1 MIFNSVQFFI
11 FLIITF
17 IIYYIVKDK
26 YRGILLLVASYYFYC
41 SSNPKNLI
49 ILLLVTIIS
58 YISGLLVNKNDDK
71 KRKKII
77 IAITTILLVGTLLYF
92 KYSYFIIQN
101 INIVLSTNFSIEN
114 IVVPL
119 GISFFTL
126 QAISYPIDI
135 YRKDVKV
142 EKNILKYALFI
153 SFFPQILSGPIGKAK
168 EMLPQFNQKHPFNRK
183 NISNGIMIVIYG
195 LFKKIVIAD
204 LMAIGINNVYGN
216 LSGFKGIP
224 LLITVIMYSFQIY
237 FDFSSYSNIA
247 YGCGK
252 IFGYELNKNFNLPY
266 FASSIKEFWSRWHI
280 SLSTW
285 FRDYLYFPL
294 GGNRC
299 KKYRCYLNILIVFLV
314 SGLWHGAAWT
324 YIVWGALHAIY
335 QILERMFNL
344 KFKSKT
350 LNIIRTFILVTFAWI
365 FFRSSTINDAIYVI
379 TNMFSFSFNGVKE
392 QILSIGLDKYDLI
405 VLSVSVT
412 LVFIIEVLQYR
423 KQIYTNFE
431 NLQLIPKLII
441 CIILIFIITV
451 FGSYGPGSDNSQF
464 IYLGY

>member
-135 YRKDVKV
+135 YRKDVKDIKICLV
-142 EKNILKYALFI
+142 YFVFPSN
-153 SFFPQILSGPIGKAK
+153 SFWT
-168 EMLPQFNQKHPFNRK
+168 NR
-183 NISNGIMIVIYG
+183 
-195 LFKKIVIAD
+195 
-204 LMAIGINNVYGN
+204 
-216 LSGFKGIP
+216 
-224 LLITVIMYSFQIY
+224 
-237 FDFSSYSNIA
+237 
-247 YGCGK
+247 
-252 IFGYELNKNFNLPY
+252 
-266 FASSIKEFWSRWHI
+266 
-280 SLSTW
+280 
-285 FRDYLYFPL
+285 
-294 GGNRC
+294 
-299 KKYRCYLNILIVFLV
+299 
-314 SGLWHGAAWT
+314 
-324 YIVWGALHAIY
+324 
-335 QILERMFNL
+335 
-344 KFKSKT
+344 
-350 LNIIRTFILVTFAWI
+350 
-365 FFRSSTINDAIYVI
+365 
-379 TNMFSFSFNGVKE
+379 
-392 QILSIGLDKYDLI
+392 
-405 VLSVSVT
+405 
-412 LVFIIEVLQYR
+412 
-423 KQIYTNFE
+423 
-431 NLQLIPKLII
+431 
-441 CIILIFIITV
+441 
-451 FGSYGPGSDNSQF
+451 
-464 IYLGY
+464 

>member
-1 MIFNSVQFFI
+1 MIFNSIQFYI

-17 IIYYIVKDK
+17 ILYYIVKDK
-26 YRGILLLVASYYFYC
+26 YRFIILLIASYYFYC
-41 SSNPKNLI
+41 SSNLKNVI

-58 YISGLLVNKNDDK
+58 YISGLIVDK
-71 KRKKII
+71 SNNIKKKKIT
-77 IAITTILLVGTLLYF
+77 IAITTILLISLLLYF
-92 KYSYFIIQN
+92 KYSYFILQN
-101 INIVLSTNFSIEN
+101 INIVLSKNFSIEN

-142 EKNILKYALFI
+142 EKNILKYSLFI
-153 SFFPQILSGPIGKAK
+153 SFFPQILSGPIGKSK
-168 EMLPQFNQKHPFNRK
+168 EMLPQFRQKHPFNK
-183 NISNGIMIVIYG
+183 KDIFNGIMIVIYG
-195 LFKKIVIAD
+195 LFKKVVVAD

-216 LSGFKGIP
+216 LSNFSGIP
-224 LLITVIMYSFQIY
+224 LLIVVIMYSFQIY

-266 FASSIKEFWSRWHI
+266 FASSIKDFWSRWHM

-299 KKYRCYLNILIVFLV
+299 KKYKCYLNILIVFLV

-324 YIVWGALHAIY
+324 YIIWGMIHAIY

-344 KFKSKT
+344 KFKNNI
-350 LNIIRTFILVTFAWI
+350 LNIIKTFILITFAWI
-365 FFRSSTINDAIYVI
+365 FFRANTIKDAFYVI
-379 TNMFSFSFNGVKE
+379 TNIFNISFIGIKE
-392 QILSIGLDKYDLI
+392 QILSIGLDKYDLL
-405 VLSVSVT
+405 VLFISVISI
-412 LVFIIEVLQYR
+412 LVIEILQYK
-423 KQIYTNFE
+423 KQIYNKFKD
-431 NLQLIPKLII
+431 LQPISKLII
-441 CIILIFIITV
+441 CIILIFATII
-451 FGSYGPGSDNSQF
+451 FGSYGPGFDNSQF

>member
-1 MIFNSVQFFI
+1 MIFNSIQFYI

-17 IIYYIVKDK
+17 ILYYIVKDK
-26 YRGILLLVASYYFYC
+26 YRFIILLIASYYFYC
-41 SSNPKNLI
+41 SSNLKNVI

-58 YISGLLVNKNDDK
+58 YISGLIVDK
-71 KRKKII
+71 SNNIKKKKIT
-77 IAITTILLVGTLLYF
+77 IAITTILLISLLLYF
-92 KYSYFIIQN
+92 KYSYFILQN
-101 INIVLSTNFSIEN
+101 INIVLSKNFSIEN

-142 EKNILKYALFI
+142 EKNILKYSLFI
-153 SFFPQILSGPIGKAK
+153 SFFPQILSGPIGKSK
-168 EMLPQFNQKHPFNRK
+168 EMLPQFRQKHPFNK
-183 NISNGIMIVIYG
+183 KDIFNGIMIVIYG
-195 LFKKIVIAD
+195 LFKKVVVAD

-216 LSGFKGIP
+216 LSKFSGIP
-224 LLITVIMYSFQIY
+224 LLIVVIMYSFQIY

-266 FASSIKEFWSRWHI
+266 FASSVKDFWSRWHM

-299 KKYRCYLNILIVFLV
+299 KKYKCYLNILIVFLV

-324 YIVWGALHAIY
+324 YIIWGMIHAIY

-344 KFKSKT
+344 KFKNKI
-350 LNIIRTFILVTFAWI
+350 LNIIKTFILITFAWI
-365 FFRSSTINDAIYVI
+365 FFRANTIKDAFYVI
-379 TNMFSFSFNGVKE
+379 TNIFNISFIGIKE
-392 QILSIGLDKYDLI
+392 QILSIGLDKYDLL
-405 VLSVSVT
+405 VLFISVISI
-412 LVFIIEVLQYR
+412 LVIEILQYK
-423 KQIYTNFE
+423 KQIYNKFKD
-431 NLQLIPKLII
+431 LQPISKLII
-441 CIILIFIITV
+441 CIILIFATII
-451 FGSYGPGSDNSQF
+451 FGSYGPGFDNSQF

>member
-379 TNMFSFSFNGVKE
+379 TNMFNFSFNDVKE

-451 FGSYGPGSDNSQF
+451 FGSYGPGFDNSQF

>member
-224 LLITVIMYSFQIY
+224 LLITVIMYSF
-237 FDFSSYSNIA
+237 
-247 YGCGK
+247 
-252 IFGYELNKNFNLPY
+252 
-266 FASSIKEFWSRWHI
+266 
-280 SLSTW
+280 
-285 FRDYLYFPL
+285 
-294 GGNRC
+294 
-299 KKYRCYLNILIVFLV
+299 
-314 SGLWHGAAWT
+314 
-324 YIVWGALHAIY
+324 
-335 QILERMFNL
+335 
-344 KFKSKT
+344 
-350 LNIIRTFILVTFAWI
+350 
-365 FFRSSTINDAIYVI
+365 
-379 TNMFSFSFNGVKE
+379 
-392 QILSIGLDKYDLI
+392 
-405 VLSVSVT
+405 
-412 LVFIIEVLQYR
+412 
-423 KQIYTNFE
+423 
-431 NLQLIPKLII
+431 
-441 CIILIFIITV
+441 
-451 FGSYGPGSDNSQF
+451 
-464 IYLGY
+464 

>member
-1 MIFNSVQFFI
+1 MIFNSIQFFI

-26 YRGILLLVASYYFYC
+26 YKYIILLIASYYFYC
-41 SSNPKNLI
+41 SSNPKNI
-49 ILLLVTIIS
+49 IVLLLVTLIS
-58 YISGLLVNKNDDK
+58 YISGLIVDKSSNTKNK
-71 KRKKII
+71 KRT
-77 IAITTILLVGTLLYF
+77 IAITTILLVGLLLYF

-101 INIVLSTNFSIEN
+101 INTILSENFSIEN

-126 QAISYPIDI
+126 QAISYPIDV
-135 YRKDVKV
+135 YRKDVQV
-142 EKNILKYALFI
+142 EKNILKYSLFI

-168 EMLPQFNQKHPFNRK
+168 EMLPQFSQKHLFNKK
-183 NISNGIMIVIYG
+183 NIFNGIMIIIYG
-195 LFKKIVIAD
+195 LFKKVVVAD

-216 LSGFKGIP
+216 LSEFKGIP
-224 LLITVIMYSFQIY
+224 LLITVIMYSLQIY

-247 YGCGK
+247 YGCAK

-266 FASSIKEFWSRWHI
+266 FASSVKEFWSRWHM

-299 KKYRCYLNILIVFLV
+299 KKYKCYLNILIVFLV
-314 SGLWHGAAWT
+314 SGLWLGAAWT
-324 YIVWGALHAIY
+324 YIVWGGIHAIY

-344 KFKSKT
+344 KFNNKI
-350 LNIIRTFILVTFAWI
+350 LNIIKTFILVTFAWI
-365 FFRSSTINDAIYVI
+365 FFRSNTINDAIYVI
-379 TNMFSFSFNGVKE
+379 TNMFNISFAGIKE

-405 VLSVSVT
+405 VLFVSVISI
-412 LVFIIEVLQYR
+412 LVIEVLQYK
-423 KQIYTNFE
+423 KQIYNKFK

-441 CIILIFIITV
+441 CIILIFITV
-451 FGSYGPGSDNSQF
+451 IFGSYGPGLIILNLY
-464 IYLGY
+464 I

>member
-153 SFFPQILSGPIGKAK
+153 SFFPQILSGPIGKPK

-379 TNMFSFSFNGVKE
+379 TNMFSFSFNDVKE

-451 FGSYGPGSDNSQF
+451 FGSYGPGFDNSQF

>member
-1 MIFNSVQFFI
+1 MIFNSIQFFV

-26 YRGILLLVASYYFYC
+26 YKYIILLIASYYFYC
-41 SSNPKNLI
+41 SSNPKNI
-49 ILLLVTIIS
+49 IVLLLVTLIS
-58 YISGLLVNKNDDK
+58 YISGLIVDKSSGTKNK
-71 KRKKII
+71 KRT
-77 IAITTILLVGTLLYF
+77 IAITTILLVGLLLYF
-92 KYSYFIIQN
+92 KYSCFIIQN
-101 INIVLSTNFSIEN
+101 INTILSENFSIEN

-135 YRKDVKV
+135 YRKDVQV
-142 EKNILKYALFI
+142 EKNILKYSLFI

-168 EMLPQFNQKHPFNRK
+168 EMLPQFSRKHLFNKK
-183 NISNGIMIVIYG
+183 NIFNGIMIIIYG
-195 LFKKIVIAD
+195 LFKKVVVAD

-216 LSGFKGIP
+216 LSEFKGIP
-224 LLITVIMYSFQIY
+224 LLITVIMYSLQIY

-247 YGCGK
+247 YGCAK

-266 FASSIKEFWSRWHI
+266 FASSVKEFWSRWHM

-299 KKYRCYLNILIVFLV
+299 KKYKCYLNILIVFLV

-324 YIVWGALHAIY
+324 YIVWGGIHAIY

-344 KFKSKT
+344 KFNNKI
-350 LNIIRTFILVTFAWI
+350 LNIIKTFILITFAWI
-365 FFRSSTINDAIYVI
+365 FFRSNTINDAIYVI
-379 TNMFSFSFNGVKE
+379 TNMFNISFAGIKE

-405 VLSVSVT
+405 VLFVSVISI
-412 LVFIIEVLQYR
+412 LVIEVLQYK
-423 KQIYTNFE
+423 KQIYNKFK

-441 CIILIFIITV
+441 CIILIFITV
-451 FGSYGPGSDNSQF
+451 IFGSYGPGFDNSQF

>member
-1 MIFNSVQFFI
+1 MIFNSIQFYI

-17 IIYYIVKDK
+17 ILYYIVKDK
-26 YRGILLLVASYYFYC
+26 YRFIILLIASYYFYC
-41 SSNPKNLI
+41 SSNFKNVI

-58 YISGLLVNKNDDK
+58 YISGLIVDK
-71 KRKKII
+71 SNNIKKKKIT
-77 IAITTILLVGTLLYF
+77 IAITTILLISLLLYF
-92 KYSYFIIQN
+92 KYSYFILQN
-101 INIVLSTNFSIEN
+101 INIVLSKNFSIEN
-114 IVVPL
+114 IAVPL

-142 EKNILKYALFI
+142 EKNILKYSLFI
-153 SFFPQILSGPIGKAK
+153 SFFPQILSGPIGKSK
-168 EMLPQFNQKHPFNRK
+168 EMLPQFSQKHSFNK
-183 NISNGIMIVIYG
+183 KDIFNGIMIVIYG
-195 LFKKIVIAD
+195 LFKKVVVAD

-216 LSGFKGIP
+216 LSKFSGIP
-224 LLITVIMYSFQIY
+224 LLIVVIMYSFQIY

-266 FASSIKEFWSRWHI
+266 FASSIKDFWSRWHM

-299 KKYRCYLNILIVFLV
+299 KKYKCYLNILIVFLV

-324 YIVWGALHAIY
+324 YIIWGMIHAIY

-344 KFKSKT
+344 KFKNKI
-350 LNIIRTFILVTFAWI
+350 LNIIKTFILITFAWI
-365 FFRSSTINDAIYVI
+365 FFRANTIKDAFCVI
-379 TNMFSFSFNGVKE
+379 TNIFNISFIGIKE
-392 QILSIGLDKYDLI
+392 QILSIGLDKYDLL
-405 VLSVSVT
+405 VLFISVISI
-412 LVFIIEVLQYR
+412 LVIEILQYK
-423 KQIYTNFE
+423 KQIYNKFKD
-431 NLQLIPKLII
+431 LQPISKLII
-441 CIILIFIITV
+441 CIILIFATII
-451 FGSYGPGSDNSQF
+451 FGSYGPGFDNSQF